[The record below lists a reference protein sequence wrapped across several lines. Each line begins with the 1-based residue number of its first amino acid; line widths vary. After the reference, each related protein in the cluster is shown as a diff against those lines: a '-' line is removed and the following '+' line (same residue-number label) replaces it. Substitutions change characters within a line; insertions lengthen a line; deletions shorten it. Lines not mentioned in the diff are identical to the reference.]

1 MWRVDPITKNSQRD
15 HRISRRSTSQCN
27 RCMCIETSISD
38 VLLTVKKI
46 SRGWDIETCCTVKLP
61 KRIVPINHREHRHG
75 KVSLGLTS
83 HVFYK
88 VEPLFI
94 LFRVTLILI
103 HRWLSCFEMGSKVKN
118 IRTLT
123 FHKFLLNPRLSILSW
138 VENGLQWMS
147 WPSRAWCSRVIHMVL
162 VTGKF
167 GQCLNIA

>member
-1 MWRVDPITKNSQRD
+1 MVIHFSVSCCLLLICLLLICSPIDSYFQFRMWRVDPITKNSQRD

-103 HRWLSCFEMGSKVKN
+103 HRWLSCFEMG
-118 IRTLT
+118 
-123 FHKFLLNPRLSILSW
+123 
-138 VENGLQWMS
+138 
-147 WPSRAWCSRVIHMVL
+147 
-162 VTGKF
+162 
-167 GQCLNIA
+167 